1 MRTVK
6 ILSVEQNPLT
16 TIGGVAGIC
25 YGQTNPKRFPNIAK
39 RCLAEDHGRVLEFTN
54 VTLEIDGVS
63 AKVGRELLRHIHMS
77 SLQAS
82 TRYIDYSN
90 GGQFAYITPPSIKTD
105 EQKAIW
111 DNTMK
116 DIQEAMVKLKELEV
130 PVEDFTNLLPL
141 AYSTKIVVQIN
152 LRSLIHM
159 FHVRACTTAYHE
171 FRTLMRDIK
180 KQLSEVSEEWK
191 FLADNYLVPKCVAS
205 GYCTEKMR
213 HCGIR
218 PLKEDIIKD

>member
-6 ILSVEQNPLT
+6 ILSIEQNPLT

-25 YGQTNPKRFPNIAK
+25 YGQTNPKRFQNIAK
-39 RCLAEDHGRVLEFTN
+39 RCLEENHGRVLEFTN

-82 TRYIDYSN
+82 TRYIDYSKD
-90 GGQFAYITPPSIKTD
+90 GQFEYITPSSIDTELK
-105 EQKAIW
+105 KSVW

-116 DIQEAMVKLKELEV
+116 DIQNAMVTLKELGV
-130 PVEDFTNLLPL
+130 PIEDFTNLLPL
-141 AYSTKIVVQIN
+141 AYSTKIVIQIN

-171 FRTLMRDIK
+171 FRALMKDIK
-180 KQLSEVSEEWK
+180 KQLSEVSDEWK
-191 FLADNYLVPKCVAS
+191 FLCDNYFVPKCIAM
-205 GYCTEKMR
+205 GYCEEKMR

-218 PLKEDIIKD
+218 PLKSDVIKE